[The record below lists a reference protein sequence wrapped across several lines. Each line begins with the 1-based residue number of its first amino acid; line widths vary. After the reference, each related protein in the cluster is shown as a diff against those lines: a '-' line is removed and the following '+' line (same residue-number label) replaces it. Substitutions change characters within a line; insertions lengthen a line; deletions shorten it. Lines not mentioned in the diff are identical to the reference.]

1 MEKRV
6 LDFPHPLLKFAI
18 FQNSRALEVP
28 SGKVTN
34 YLTAIVNQGMWKEAS
49 HIRGKIF
56 TLWARGDLL
65 GERERERERER
76 ELCVV
81 YTSVCADT
89 RGRGTV

>member
-65 GERERERERER
+65 GERESCVWCIR
-76 ELCVV
+76 LCVQ
-81 YTSVCADT
+81 T
-89 RGRGTV
+89 REAGAPFEIVI